1 MLLRRK
7 QPTKFTGPQDL
18 VGFGE
23 VERHDITF
31 MASLEPELAILI
43 RLQKMLNHSV
53 CSHATVTILCQY
65 NRSFDIVVMGFH

>member
-31 MASLEPELAILI
+31 MASLEP
-43 RLQKMLNHSV
+43 
-53 CSHATVTILCQY
+53 
-65 NRSFDIVVMGFH
+65 